1 MIIFRGSVCMSQMR
15 AAATW
20 LIVVTALVGAFARP
34 ARAQNTGV
42 IEGTVADEQ
51 GGVMPGVTMTLRN
64 TETGVERAVTTEGAG
79 TYRFPALQPGTYS
92 LTASLQGFAS
102 ERLRDIALTIGLN
115 LRYDITLKLQALAE
129 TISVTAEAPVVDVT
143 KSEVAGVVTQKQIET
158 LPINTRQYLNLALL
172 MPGTS
177 QDAVRVFYNNVN
189 IGAGGSFYSNA
200 FVADGVTN
208 TWTEQGE
215 PRQNFPQDS
224 IREFKVNTMQY
235 KAEYGLATGGLVT
248 VVSRSGANASHG
260 NLFEYFRDKALNTQ
274 NHFEKTKPDYRRNQ
288 FGASLGGP
296 IRKDRTH
303 FFAAIERTQEDNF
316 FTVNTGRPD
325 LYAAVE
331 GTFPQPRH
339 VTLTSIRVDH
349 TLNSAQSLFVRY
361 AQEGEFTQCAA
372 STCGGRNA
380 ANAGYDMNIPR
391 RSVVVGHTTILS
403 ARALNDFR
411 FQYAFAAYQI
421 APPGQLIWTDVGQY
435 PTERIGAQ
443 RVARRLQFP
452 SLVWGGNYEALGPEK
467 RFQVKDSFTYHAP
480 DWVGSH
486 DWKVGIDFSHIPFA
500 DDSQVNLN
508 GTYQF
513 GNDQSFNP
521 DDATSIASLRAPIL
535 FTMTTPAS
543 YVPMPSQYLGIFIQD
558 DWRPIPK
565 LTLNAGLRY
574 DLQIGAFNTDVR
586 PDQFRIPIPL
596 INPAVR
602 GDRNNVGPRLG
613 LAYDAAG
620 DGATVLRGGYGIYYD
635 NIRMLQNQYEKLN
648 MLRYDIRITNPS
660 YPDPFQG
667 RDPLQFA
674 STAPP
679 NIQLLANDF
688 RNPRS
693 QQANVGLTRQL
704 SSDLAV
710 HADGVYSRI
719 AGDRKTVNVNVPDA
733 ASGQRA
739 SPQFGRIDVDQ
750 SISKSAYRAL
760 YVRLDKRYSRNYQY
774 LVSYSLVQGRDN
786 NPAGRFVDQANR
798 DLDWGPAN
806 FDRRHSFVASGAV
819 QVPFDVQLGAVF
831 TIRSSLPFSATAG
844 RDLNGDTF
852 VTDYVPGTS
861 RNQGNRDLDLTL
873 VNTWRASA
881 GLLPIASIDSTRFSS
896 VDVRASKPIRF
907 AGERRA
913 EVIVQL
919 FNAFNT
925 VNLSGLGTN
934 AVAATFGVASRASA
948 GRQAE
953 VAVRLVW

>member
-1 MIIFRGSVCMSQMR
+1 MSRRLR
-15 AAATW
+15 AAKW
-20 LIVVTALVGAFARP
+20 LIVVTALACAWARP
-34 ARAQNTGV
+34 AQAQNTGV
-42 IEGTVADEQ
+42 IEGTVVDEQ

-64 TETGVERAVTTEGAG
+64 TETGVERAATTAGAG

-92 LTASLQGFAS
+92 LTAMLQGFAS
-102 ERLRDIALTIGLN
+102 EQLRDIVLTIGLN

-189 IGAGGSFYSNA
+189 IGAGGAFYSNA

-208 TWTEQGE
+208 TWAEQGE

-248 VVSRSGANASHG
+248 VVSKSGANASHG
-260 NLFEYFRDKALNTQ
+260 NVFEYFRDKALNTQ
-274 NHFEKTKPDYRRNQ
+274 NYFEKTKPDYRRNQ
-288 FGASLGGP
+288 FGGSLGGP
-296 IRKDRTH
+296 MRKDRTH

-339 VTLTSIRVDH
+339 VTLTSLRVDH

-361 AQEGEFTQCAA
+361 AQEDEFTECAA

-421 APPGQLIWTDVGQY
+421 APPGQLIWTAVGQY
-435 PTERIGAQ
+435 PPERIGMQ

-480 DWVGSH
+480 DWAGSH
-486 DWKVGIDFSHIPFA
+486 DWRVGFDFSHIPFA

-513 GNDQSFNP
+513 GSDQSFNP
-521 DDATSIASLRAPIL
+521 NDAASVAGLRGPIL

-543 YVPMPSQYLGIFIQD
+543 YVAMPSQYLGVFVQD

-565 LTLNAGLRY
+565 LTVNAGVRY

-596 INPAVR
+596 IDPGVR

-620 DGATVLRGGYGIYYD
+620 DGATVVRGGYGVYYD
-635 NIRMLQNQYEKLN
+635 NIRLLQNQYEKLN
-648 MLRYDIRITNPS
+648 MVRYDIRITNPP
-660 YPDPFQG
+660 YPDPFLG

-693 QQANVGLTRQL
+693 QQANLGLTRQL
-704 SSDLAV
+704 SSALAV
-710 HADGVYSRI
+710 HVDGVYSRI
-719 AGDRKTVNVNVPDA
+719 AGDRKTVNVNLPDA
-733 ASGQRA
+733 ATAQRPY
-739 SPQFGRIDVDQ
+739 PQFGRIDVDQ
-750 SISKSAYRAL
+750 SISKSTYRAL
-760 YVRLDKRYSRNYQY
+760 YVRLDKRSSRNYQY
-774 LVSYSLVQGRDN
+774 LLSYSLAKGSDN
-786 NPAGRFVDQANR
+786 NPAGRFVDQANTG
-798 DLDWGPAN
+798 LDWGPAN
-806 FDRRHSFVASGAV
+806 FERRHSLVASGAV

-831 TIRSSLPFSATAG
+831 TLRSSLPFSATAG

-852 VTDYVPGTS
+852 VSDYVPGTS
-861 RNQGNRDLDLTL
+861 RNQGNRDLDLAL
-873 VNTWRASA
+873 VNAWRASA
-881 GLLPIASIDSTRFSS
+881 GFAPIASVDSTRFRS
-896 VDVRASKPIRF
+896 VDMRASKSIRF

-913 EVIVQL
+913 EVVMQV
-919 FNAFNT
+919 FNVFNR

-934 AVAATFGVASRASA
+934 ALAATFAVASRASA

-953 VAVRLVW
+953 AAVRFVW